1 MQGGKM
7 RNEFFFAT
15 AAVVLLTSGPM
26 TAAASTTTTPASGG
40 TNVSA
45 DVAQNGVTPAFTTLG
60 SMVITE
66 ASNNDFRTTGTLILT
81 APSGWQFNP
90 AAAITATPGKVGGG
104 STANDISASV
114 GAVSATEI
122 TVNLTVSA
130 TARLDNLTLS
140 GIQVQAVEGGALP
153 VAGNI
158 LRSSANPGTA
168 TIVGVTNDATN
179 FGSLS
184 QAAGALRLF
193 VVLPGQSFTDGSTV
207 AASGVSGAAPNQAAG
222 VAFNLSE
229 LVAADREFNV
239 AGTYS
244 GAKTIAYAGAGGE
257 FNVAATSS
265 GAKTIAYA
273 GAGGSPS
280 FTTNVSFTGGHST
293 TALATT
299 LRKAETVALSATSAT
314 APAIATALPSASFS
328 VAPGPVSKLQ
338 LLLPG
343 ETAAPGTATGKT
355 GTPVAQTA
363 AAAMLNN
370 ALVNAVEADWKG
382 IAGAAP

>member
-130 TARLDNLTLS
+130 TARLDNLTPS

-207 AASGVSGAAPNQAAG
+207 AASGESGAAPNQAAG

-239 AGTYS
+239 AATY
-244 GAKTIAYAGAGGE
+244 
-257 FNVAATSS
+257 S

-328 VAPGPVSKLQ
+328 VAP
-338 LLLPG
+338 
-343 ETAAPGTATGKT
+343 APARPPPPARPPARPARPWPRPPAPRCSTTCASTRSMRIGT
-355 GTPVAQTA
+355 
-363 AAAMLNN
+363 
-370 ALVNAVEADWKG
+370 
-382 IAGAAP
+382 

>member
-1 MQGGKM
+1 MQGGK
-7 RNEFFFAT
+7 RGNEFFVAP

-122 TVNLTVSA
+122 TVNLTVTA

-184 QAAGALRLF
+184 QAAGARGLF
-193 VVLPGQSFTDGSTV
+193 VVRRGQSSTDGSTV

-229 LVAADREFNV
+229 LVAADRELTV
-239 AGTYS
+239 AATY
-244 GAKTIAYAGAGGE
+244 GGPKPIASAGAGDR
-257 FNVAATSS
+257 
-265 GAKTIAYA
+265 
-273 GAGGSPS
+273 
-280 FTTNVSFTGGHST
+280 
-293 TALATT
+293 L
-299 LRKAETVALSATSAT
+299 
-314 APAIATALPSASFS
+314 
-328 VAPGPVSKLQ
+328 
-338 LLLPG
+338 
-343 ETAAPGTATGKT
+343 
-355 GTPVAQTA
+355 
-363 AAAMLNN
+363 
-370 ALVNAVEADWKG
+370 
-382 IAGAAP
+382 GAAVRGRD